1 MADRILFIGG
11 TRSGKSQNALN
22 LAESYGH
29 DNNLFLA
36 TCVASDAEMKDRV
49 ARHQQERGVHWT
61 TLEIPVSIPEA
72 IDEYSPTAGV
82 ILLDCLTLWLS
93 NLLMETDDQVILLKH
108 VPRLMTS
115 LENASCPVI
124 LVTNEVGT
132 GIVPENRIARIFR
145 DTAGSLN
152 QLAATCCNQVFHV
165 VAGIAVSIKNPGTQ

>member
-1 MADRILFIGG
+1 LADRILFIGG
-11 TRSGKSQNALN
+11 ARSGKSRNALN

-36 TCVASDAEMKDRV
+36 TCVASDAEMKQRV
-49 ARHQQERGVHWT
+49 ARHQQERGARWT
-61 TLEIPVSIPEA
+61 THEIPVAIPEA
-72 IDEYSPTAGV
+72 IDEYNATAGV

-93 NLLMETDDQVILLKH
+93 NLLMETDDPVIILEH

-145 DTAGSLN
+145 DTAGYLN
-152 QLAATCCNQVFHV
+152 QQAATCCNQVFHV
-165 VAGIAVSIKNPGTQ
+165 VAGIAISIKSPGTQ